1 MLVNNIVNIVTP
13 FICLQQLVQKFII
26 CEWKPKIREIVI
38 KSNILLHGEGVQKDK
53 ISCNCVMY
61 IFSTFFVSYQNSDA

>member
-13 FICLQQLVQKFII
+13 FICLQQLVQNFII
-26 CEWKPKIREIVI
+26 CEWKSKIGQIVI

-53 ISCNCVMY
+53 I
-61 IFSTFFVSYQNSDA
+61 